1 VLTIGRQVSSKPNL
15 PVLDI
20 AYRSRQLEFRRKQI
34 AQWLEN
40 EHEIL
45 KLEVES
51 VAADSRDDFLRER
64 IALIESEAVRQEK
77 DALAT
82 FGMLA
87 GHDDRVA
94 PVRRALAVWG
104 LTPDD
109 IGVVSIHGTS
119 TQANEKNETSV
130 YNDVFTNIGRTPGN
144 AVPVIAQKNL
154 TGAYPQFIELGAVT
168 LKDPPRPS

>member
-1 VLTIGRQVSSKPNL
+1 MS
-15 PVLDI
+15 
-20 AYRSRQLEFRRKQI
+20 
-34 AQWLEN
+34 
-40 EHEIL
+40 
-45 KLEVES
+45 
-51 VAADSRDDFLRER
+51 ADSRDEFLRER
-64 IALIESEAVRQEK
+64 VALIESEAVRQEK

-82 FGMLA
+82 FGMLS
-87 GHDDRVA
+87 GQDDRVA

-144 AVPVIAQKNL
+144 AIPVITQNNL
-154 TGAYPQFIELGAVT
+154 TGVYSQFLRSSVVILT
-168 LKDPPRPS
+168 DPPRPS